1 MSGND
6 DNKWRR
12 RQSSQGNS
20 SSPGPSSSQSFN
32 QPRRNDSRSDRGSSS
47 FGRPQDNRHYSGGN
61 PNMTAMMEEHAPA
74 NNFNGKDIRDFLN
87 RGYQET
93 VSASQSAG
101 DNKPVVFKQSDKGW
115 VTQSKS
121 SPWAPNKHV
130 MANGMDFIARVKKGI
145 ASASANGAGKDG
157 KIGG

>member
-1 MSGND
+1 MASND

-12 RQSSQGNS
+12 RQSSQSNS

-47 FGRPQDNRHYSGGN
+47 FGRPQDNRHYSSGN
-61 PNMTAMMEEHAPA
+61 PNIGSMMEEHSSV
-74 NNFNGKDIRDFLN
+74 NNFNGKDVRDFLS
-87 RGYQET
+87 RGYQEM
-93 VSASQSAG
+93 VNAAQASG
-101 DNKPVVFKQSDKGW
+101 DNKPVVFKQTDKGW

-130 MANGMDFIARVKKGI
+130 MANGTDFLTRVKKGV
-145 ASASANGAGKDG
+145 ASSGANGTGKDG